1 MQPVKLPKGFRAA
14 GVAAGIKKGGGLDL
28 ALLVSDRDCVAAA
41 VFTQNKVKAAP
52 VIYDQQLLAEGNAL
66 RAVVINSG
74 CANACTGER
83 GLRDCAEM
91 AELVAQQIGCP
102 SNTVFVMSTGV
113 IGVPLPMDKLRAGI
127 PAAAQTLS
135 EDGLLAAA
143 QAIMTTDTLPKLA
156 AGDLTVMADEQRSG
170 PRTAQLAGIAK
181 GAGMIHPN
189 MATMLAVV
197 MTDAVVRPEVLKRA
211 LNSAVR
217 KSFNRISVDGDTSTN
232 DTLVVLANGASEL
245 EPLETE
251 FEILLTSVCTDLAKQ
266 IVKDGEGATKFI
278 TIEVTGA
285 RDERMAEQVGR
296 TIARSPLV
304 KTAFYGEDP
313 NWGRIIAA
321 VGYSGEDVFARS
333 HSAVDRRRAGL
344 RRRRSRGLPG
354 RGGHRRD
361 AREGDRHPAR
371 LGPEQRQRYGVDVR
385 SLPRLRDDQRPL
397 PHLSRCATN
406 GLIKG
411 THHHVGGRHHQSLP
425 HILRLNHPHAPFT
438 EPPDRCAD
446 DGMGEQWFVER
457 ERHRHRLTK
466 ADHLGSDGEGQVVG
480 DAAGQFIQRIKVTWR
495 KQHRPRRWARQD
507 ARVEI
512 RLDQV
517 IVGDAAQ
524 VVRAD

>member
-14 GVAAGIKKGGGLDL
+14 GVAAGIKKDGGLDL

-127 PAAAQTLS
+127 PAAAQALS

-211 LNSAVR
+211 LNSAVL

-321 VGYSGEDVFARS
+321 VGYSGEDVS
-333 HSAVDRRRAGL
+333 
-344 RRRRSRGLPG
+344 
-354 RGGHRRD
+354 
-361 AREGDRHPAR
+361 
-371 LGPEQRQRYGVDVR
+371 
-385 SLPRLRDDQRPL
+385 
-397 PHLSRCATN
+397 
-406 GLIKG
+406 
-411 THHHVGGRHHQSLP
+411 
-425 HILRLNHPHAPFT
+425 
-438 EPPDRCAD
+438 PDRIALWIGDVQVCA
-446 DGMGEQWFVER
+446 GG
-457 ERHRHRLTK
+457 
-466 ADHLGSDGEGQVVG
+466 
-480 DAAGQFIQRIKVTWR
+480 AAVAYPEEAVISAMRAKEI
-495 KQHRPRRWARQD
+495 A
-507 ARVEI
+507 I
-512 RLDQV
+512 RLDLGLGNASATV
-517 IVGDAAQ
+517 WTCDLSHDYVTING
-524 VVRAD
+524 RYRT